1 MMEQLRDLKGHRG
14 FTSLAISRFISNVGN
29 GISPIALAYGVLSL
43 DGADGKDLSIV
54 MAARFVPLIGFMLFG
69 GVIADRF
76 QRNRLVGGAD
86 MIGSFLAAVSAISL
100 IAGFSSVWLL
110 ATMGALFGILNAIWW
125 PAMSGVLPEILPKE
139 KLQSGNAII
148 GLTTNIGYIVGT
160 LSGGILVATVGSG
173 WGLLADAIS
182 FFIAG
187 VIVWFLPIIG
197 KVKDASPGILHDL
210 IVGWREF
217 ISRSWVIAMVFAFSL
232 INMAFESMLSVL
244 GPLNF
249 SDPETGPRLW
259 SYNLAAL
266 TIGMLIGGI
275 WVLKVKFKKPLFV
288 SMILIAISSIW
299 DFSLAL
305 DLPLVFGLIAGVFSG
320 ISLEVFMVTWM
331 TSLQSHVPEES
342 YSRVSSYDTL
352 GSYGI
357 APLGIVA
364 AGPLAMHFGVNTIL
378 FVTGVTTLVAA
389 CLSLF
394 VKSVVIAPPKLRG
407 WFHLAATPLVIIAS
421 LVLFILSGEPFK
433 FAVALYSL
441 TAIMLFS
448 VSAIYHRVPWIP
460 RKKKIW
466 RRWDHANINLLIA
479 GSYTPFAVALLEP
492 TDRNIL
498 LSVIWIGAL
507 SGVAIRVFW
516 VGAPRWLYVANYL
529 ILGWVAVIY
538 TPQLY
543 KEGGLWSPS
552 PFTESR

>member
-148 GLTTNIGYIVGT
+148 GLTTNIGYIAGT
-160 LSGGILVATVGSG
+160 LSGGILVATVGAG
-173 WGLLADAIS
+173 WGLLIDAIS
-182 FFIAG
+182 FFLAG
-187 VIVWFLPIIG
+187 LIVWFLPILG
-197 KVKDASPGILHDL
+197 KAQDASPGILHDL

-249 SDPETGPRLW
+249 NHPITGPKQW

-266 TIGMLIGGI
+266 TTGMLIGGI
-275 WVLKVKFKKPLFV
+275 WVLKVKFKKPLLV

-305 DLPLVFGLIAGVFSG
+305 DFPVIVTLLAGVFSG

-394 VKSVVIAPPKLRG
+394 VKSVR
-407 WFHLAATPLVIIAS
+407 
-421 LVLFILSGEPFK
+421 
-433 FAVALYSL
+433 
-441 TAIMLFS
+441 
-448 VSAIYHRVPWIP
+448 
-460 RKKKIW
+460 
-466 RRWDHANINLLIA
+466 NLEN
-479 GSYTPFAVALLEP
+479 P
-492 TDRNIL
+492 
-498 LSVIWIGAL
+498 
-507 SGVAIRVFW
+507 
-516 VGAPRWLYVANYL
+516 
-529 ILGWVAVIY
+529 
-538 TPQLY
+538 
-543 KEGGLWSPS
+543 
-552 PFTESR
+552 

>member
-76 QRNRLVGGAD
+76 QRNRLVGGSD

-110 ATMGALFGILNAIWW
+110 ALMGALFGILNAIWW

-148 GLTTNIGYIVGT
+148 GLTTNIGYIAGT
-160 LSGGILVATVGSG
+160 LSGGILVATVGAG
-173 WGLLADAIS
+173 WGLLIDAIS
-182 FFIAG
+182 FFLAG
-187 VIVWFLPIIG
+187 LIVWFLPILG
-197 KVKDASPGILHDL
+197 KAQDASPGILHDL

-249 SDPETGPRLW
+249 NDPITGPKQW

-266 TIGMLIGGI
+266 TTGMLIGGI
-275 WVLKVKFKKPLFV
+275 WVLKVKFKKPLLV

-305 DLPLVFGLIAGVFSG
+305 DFPVIVTLLAGVFSG

-357 APLGIVA
+357 APLGIVV

-378 FVTGVTTLVAA
+378 LVTGLTTLIAA
-389 CLSLF
+389 SLSLL
-394 VKSVVIAPPKLRG
+394 VKSVR
-407 WFHLAATPLVIIAS
+407 
-421 LVLFILSGEPFK
+421 
-433 FAVALYSL
+433 
-441 TAIMLFS
+441 
-448 VSAIYHRVPWIP
+448 
-460 RKKKIW
+460 
-466 RRWDHANINLLIA
+466 NLEN
-479 GSYTPFAVALLEP
+479 P
-492 TDRNIL
+492 
-498 LSVIWIGAL
+498 
-507 SGVAIRVFW
+507 
-516 VGAPRWLYVANYL
+516 
-529 ILGWVAVIY
+529 
-538 TPQLY
+538 
-543 KEGGLWSPS
+543 
-552 PFTESR
+552 

>member
-1 MMEQLRDLKGHRG
+1 MLEQLRDLRAHRG
-14 FTSLAISRFISNVGN
+14 FTSLAMSRFISNVGN

-43 DGADGKDLSIV
+43 EGADGKDLSIV

-76 QRNRLVGGAD
+76 QRNRLVGGSD

-160 LSGGILVATVGSG
+160 LSGGILVATVGAG
-173 WGLLADAIS
+173 WGLLIDAIS
-182 FFIAG
+182 FFFAG
-187 VIVWFLPIIG
+187 MIVWFLPILG
-197 KVKDASPGILHDL
+197 KAQDASPGILHDL

-249 SDPETGPRLW
+249 NDPVTGPKQW

-266 TIGMLIGGI
+266 TTGMLIGGI
-275 WVLKVKFKKPLFV
+275 WVLKVKFKKPLLV

-305 DLPLVFGLIAGVFSG
+305 DFPMLPTLLAGVFSG

-357 APLGIVA
+357 APLGIVV
-364 AGPLAMHFGVNTIL
+364 AGPLAMHFGVDTIL
-378 FVTGVTTLVAA
+378 FVTGLTTLIAA
-389 CLSLF
+389 SLSLL
-394 VKSVVIAPPKLRG
+394 VKSVR
-407 WFHLAATPLVIIAS
+407 
-421 LVLFILSGEPFK
+421 
-433 FAVALYSL
+433 
-441 TAIMLFS
+441 
-448 VSAIYHRVPWIP
+448 
-460 RKKKIW
+460 
-466 RRWDHANINLLIA
+466 NLEN
-479 GSYTPFAVALLEP
+479 P
-492 TDRNIL
+492 
-498 LSVIWIGAL
+498 
-507 SGVAIRVFW
+507 
-516 VGAPRWLYVANYL
+516 
-529 ILGWVAVIY
+529 
-538 TPQLY
+538 
-543 KEGGLWSPS
+543 
-552 PFTESR
+552 

>member
-1 MMEQLRDLKGHRG
+1 MLEQLRDLKTYRG
-14 FTSLAISRFISNVGN
+14 FSSLAISRFISNVGN
-29 GISPIALAYGVLSL
+29 GISPIALAYGVLSI
-43 DGADGKDLSIV
+43 DGADGRDLSIV

-76 QRNRLVGGAD
+76 QRNRLVGGSD
-86 MIGSFLAAVSAISL
+86 MIGSFLAAISAISL

-110 ATMGALFGILNAIWW
+110 ATMGALFGVLNAIWW

-160 LSGGILVATVGSG
+160 LSGGILVATVGAG
-173 WGLLADAIS
+173 WGLLIDAIS
-182 FFIAG
+182 FFLAG
-187 VIVWFLPIIG
+187 MIVWFLPILG
-197 KVKDASPGILHDL
+197 KAQDASPGILHDL

-249 SDPETGPRLW
+249 NDPVTGPKQW

-266 TIGMLIGGI
+266 TTGMLIGGI
-275 WVLKVKFKKPLFV
+275 WVLKVKFKKPLLV

-305 DLPLVFGLIAGVFSG
+305 DLPLAFGLIAGVFSG
-320 ISLEVFMVTWM
+320 ISLEVFIVTWM

-357 APLGIVA
+357 APLGIVV

-378 FVTGVTTLVAA
+378 FVTGLTTLIAA
-389 CLSLF
+389 SLSLL
-394 VKSVVIAPPKLRG
+394 VKSVR
-407 WFHLAATPLVIIAS
+407 
-421 LVLFILSGEPFK
+421 
-433 FAVALYSL
+433 
-441 TAIMLFS
+441 
-448 VSAIYHRVPWIP
+448 
-460 RKKKIW
+460 
-466 RRWDHANINLLIA
+466 NLEN
-479 GSYTPFAVALLEP
+479 P
-492 TDRNIL
+492 
-498 LSVIWIGAL
+498 
-507 SGVAIRVFW
+507 
-516 VGAPRWLYVANYL
+516 
-529 ILGWVAVIY
+529 
-538 TPQLY
+538 
-543 KEGGLWSPS
+543 
-552 PFTESR
+552 